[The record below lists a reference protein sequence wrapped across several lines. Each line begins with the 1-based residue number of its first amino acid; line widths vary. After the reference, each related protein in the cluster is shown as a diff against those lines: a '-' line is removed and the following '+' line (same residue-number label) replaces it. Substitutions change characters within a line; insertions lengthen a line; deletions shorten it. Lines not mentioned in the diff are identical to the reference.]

1 MIQCTATVCL
11 NENKKEIKKFIIVQI
26 GNHKYRQKLT
36 QRWG

>member
-11 NENKKEIKKFIIVQI
+11 NENKKKIFIIVQI
-26 GNHKYRQKLT
+26 GNYKYRQNLT

>member
-11 NENKKEIKKFIIVQI
+11 NENKKEIKKIIVQI